1 VPVADVAASFQEAVA
16 DTLARKAV
24 AACRHEDADTLLM
37 VGGVAAN
44 SRVRALVEQ
53 RCAEAGITL
62 RVPPIRLCTD
72 NGAMIAALG
81 DLLVRADVEPDPLDV
96 AADPRARL
104 TGALL
109 HGARPVGVA

>member
-1 VPVADVAASFQEAVA
+1 ME
-16 DTLARKAV
+16 
-24 AACRHEDADTLLM
+24 E
-37 VGGVAAN
+37 
-44 SRVRALVEQ
+44 
-53 RCAEAGITL
+53 RCAAAGLTL

-81 DLLVRADVEPDPLDV
+81 DLLVRAGIEPDPLEV

-109 HGARPVGVA
+109 HGTRALPVG